1 MKNKPDKADFLAKC
15 SVCGK
20 SLDPDDIVILSEKE
34 QKTTMHVTCAKCRSA
49 AIVFL
54 LNNQLG
60 VMSVGMATDLDSEEV
75 ASKFGGEAI
84 NSDEI
89 LDLYQFV
96 DGEGGDIMRLIKNGK
111 N

>member
-1 MKNKPDKADFLAKC
+1 MKNKPNQGDLLAKC
-15 SVCGK
+15 SVCES
-20 SLDPDDIVILSEKE
+20 SLDPDDIVVLSEKE

-60 VMSVGMATDLDSEEV
+60 MMSVGMATDLDNEEV
-75 ASKFGGEAI
+75 ANKFGGEAI
-84 NSDEI
+84 NSDEV

-96 DGEGGDIMRLIKNGK
+96 SSEEGDIMKLVKGS
-111 N
+111 